1 VFFFTIF
8 LFSILILNNK
18 PKPTIM
24 RRKLFFLLS
33 FITVLGFFIACTSN
47 ESKEQ
52 TATTSTS
59 TTEDSA
65 KAVLARGDYL
75 VNNVSMC
82 LVCHSER
89 DATKFGM
96 PVKPGTEGGGAPHS
110 FGESMGIPGE
120 ITPPNITPFGL
131 KDWTTDDIIKA
142 ITAGINKKGDT
153 LFPLMPYHS
162 YSRLAKDDIQSIAA
176 YIHSLKPIENTTPP
190 KKLMITPAMYG
201 PLPVVNL
208 DQNKRPD
215 PSDKVKY
222 GEYLVTA
229 AVCSDCHTPMT
240 PQGAPDF
247 SKAFSGGFH
256 FKNPVV
262 DVTVANITP
271 DSTTGIGSWT
281 EEVFLA
287 KFKTNLAATEKG
299 DNPGKLQ
306 TEMPWGHYAKMKDE
320 DLKAIY
326 AYLRT
331 VPPVKNKVVKWA
343 SAPDAR

>member
-1 VFFFTIF
+1 MRTSFFF
-8 LFSILILNNK
+8 
-18 PKPTIM
+18 
-24 RRKLFFLLS
+24 LFFFALTAT
-33 FITVLGFFIACTSN
+33 IIIACNTN
-47 ESKEQ
+47 ESKEPAA
-52 TATTSTS
+52 TAPTA
-59 TTEDSA
+59 EDSA
-65 KAVLARGDYL
+65 KAVVARGDYL

-89 DATKFGM
+89 DHTKFGM

-120 ITPPNITPFGL
+120 ITPPNITPYGL
-131 KDWTTDDIIKA
+131 KDWTADDIVKA
-142 ITAGINKKGDT
+142 IALGVNKKGDT

-162 YSRLAKDDIQSIAA
+162 YSRLAKDDIDAIAA
-176 YIHSLKPIENTTPP
+176 YIQTLKSIEKTVPA
-190 KKLMITPAMYG
+190 KKLMIPPAMYG
-201 PLPVVNL
+201 PLPANTL

-240 PQGAPDF
+240 PQGGPDF

-256 FKNPVV
+256 FQSEVV
-262 DVTVANITP
+262 NVTVANITP
-271 DSTTGIGSWT
+271 DSTTGIGSWS
-281 EEVFLA
+281 EEMFLA
-287 KFKTNLAATEKG
+287 KFRTNLAATEKG

-306 TEMPWGHYAKMKDE
+306 TEMPWSHYAKMTDD

-326 AYLRT
+326 AFLRT
-331 VPPVKNKVVKWA
+331 VPPIKNKVEKWPA
-343 SAPDAR
+343 SASARK